1 MRQFQLNFWNE
12 FKRIFCYYTGLRQFS
27 ETRINPW
34 KKYDRLID
42 IPIQEMEEII
52 KKDKIKTLIL
62 DMDGTLKY
70 YKKGL
75 IKENKDWVNRIK
87 KNVNVYVISN
97 ANKELTS
104 KVADELKVNYVY
116 SAKKP
121 SSYGFDKICKESNCS
136 PNEVIVIG
144 DDVRADIKGANKY
157 GIEKTILLKDL
168 NLLGLNKGINEFEI
182 FYYQAYYFILFS
194 LVGWLIETI
203 YHFAKGI
210 FVNRGFLTGPF
221 CIIYGF
227 GTLIMIKLNDR
238 IKIKNKLIKAI
249 ILWGSIFISCTLFE
263 YLTSYFTEL
272 FFGIRLWDYSGLSFN
287 IEGRVRLITSI
298 AWSNCGI
305 VLIYFIKPIVDKIYD
320 KLLNKK
326 QKVFKMIHII
336 LWIMFIDWLVSIIVN
351 IF

>member
-27 ETRINPW
+27 ETKISPW

-42 IPIQEMEEII
+42 IPIKEMQEII
-52 KKDKIKTLIL
+52 KKEKIKTLIL

-75 IKENKDWVNRIK
+75 IKDNKDWVNRIK
-87 KNVNVYVISN
+87 KNVDVYVLSN

-104 KVADELKVNYVY
+104 KVADELKVKYVY

-136 PNEVIVIG
+136 PNEVLVIG
-144 DDVRADIKGANKY
+144 DAVRADIKGANKY

-168 NLLGLNKGINEFEI
+168 NLLGLNKDINEFEI
-182 FYYQAYYFILFS
+182 FYYQAFYFILLSF
-194 LVGWLIETI
+194 VGWLIETI

-227 GTLIMIKLNDR
+227 GTLIMLKLNNK
-238 IKIKNKLIKAI
+238 IKIKNRFLRVI
-249 ILWGSIFISCTLFE
+249 ILWISIFISCTLFE
-263 YLTSYFTEL
+263 YLSSYFIEL
-272 FFGIRLWDYSGLSFN
+272 LFGIRLWDYSGLSFN
-287 IEGRVRLITSI
+287 IAGRVRLITSI

-305 VLIYFIKPIVDKIYD
+305 LLIYFIKPVIDNIYD
-320 KLLNKK
+320 KLLSKK
-326 QKVFKMIHII
+326 QIVFKIIHII
-336 LWIMFIDWLVSIIVN
+336 LWIMFMDCFISIIVN
-351 IF
+351 LF

>member
-97 ANKELTS
+97 ANKDLTS

-136 PNEVIVIG
+136 PNEVLVIG
-144 DDVRADIKGANKY
+144 DAVRADIKGANKY

-168 NLLGLNKGINEFEI
+168 NLLGLNKGINEFEK
-182 FYYQAYYFILFS
+182 FYYQAFYFILFS
-194 LVGWLIETI
+194 FVGWLIETI

-238 IKIKNKLIKAI
+238 IKIKNKLLKAI
-249 ILWGSIFISCTLFE
+249 ILWVSIFISCTLFE

-272 FFGIRLWDYSGLSFN
+272 LFGIRLWDYSGLSFN

-326 QKVFKMIHII
+326 QKVFKKIHII

-351 IF
+351 VF